1 MGTITTTDGTEI
13 FSNYCNCSG
22 KPAILCVLIAA
33 QMCGQCVRYLLC
45 GLVPA
50 AQGRP
55 PLSCG
60 GP

>member
-1 MGTITTTDGTEI
+1 MGRA
-13 FSNYCNCSG
+13 
-22 KPAILCVLIAA
+22 AILCVLIEA
-33 QMCGQCVRYLLC
+33 QMRGQCVRYLLR